1 MNFCAQVL
9 VNAVTGKVRISTD
22 GYQWRRLTSAVPD
35 SLISDMTSSPVALL
49 CCLTIPVL
57 ILFAYVYWAKMTRR
71 TLPHWRNAL
80 GLVAMLVVSS
90 EWLFH
95 TLGWVFY
102 SLGIQMRALDTLKT
116 VLDFGIYFTPVGMVA
131 SVFLRGFPR
140 LLIIAAWLLMAV
152 FAGHFYVV

>member
-1 MNFCAQVL
+1 
-9 VNAVTGKVRISTD
+9 
-22 GYQWRRLTSAVPD
+22 
-35 SLISDMTSSPVALL
+35 MTSSPVALI

-90 EWLFH
+90 EWLLL

-102 SLGIQMRALDTLKT
+102 SLGIQTRAFDTLKT
-116 VLDFGIYFTPVGMVA
+116 VLDFGIYFTPVGMLA

-140 LLIIAAWLLMAV
+140 LLVIAAWLLMAV
-152 FAGHFYVV
+152 FAGHFYIA